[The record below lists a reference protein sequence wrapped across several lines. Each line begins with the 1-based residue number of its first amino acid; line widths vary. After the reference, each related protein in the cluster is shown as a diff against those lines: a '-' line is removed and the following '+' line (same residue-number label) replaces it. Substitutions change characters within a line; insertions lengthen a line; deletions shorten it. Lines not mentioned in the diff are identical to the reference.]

1 MAQSTRTE
9 RDSAAEQ
16 EFYIPAGAGPSF
28 VIDRVERVWATL
40 FKHQVGPRE

>member
-40 FKHQVGPRE
+40 FNHQVGPLN

>member
-16 EFYIPAGAGPSF
+16 KFYIPAGAGPSF
-28 VIDRVERVWATL
+28 VIDRVERVWETL